1 MAIKDYCIGCYWKY
15 NDECIKPRGE
25 YCPASSIKAER
36 RKAKE
41 KEEVMKERK
50 KPTQSWVEKAREEI
64 EFLYK
69 GLDRYEE
76 FLGLVACMR
85 VAQKEAND
93 LIAQVECY
101 EEAMEHI
108 KKAEELEQIVDKWL
122 EGEAL

>member
-1 MAIKDYCIGCYWKY
+1 
-15 NDECIKPRGE
+15 
-25 YCPASSIKAER
+25 
-36 RKAKE
+36 
-41 KEEVMKERK
+41 MKERK
-50 KPTQSWVEKAREEI
+50 KPTQSWVENSKLEI
-64 EFLYK
+64 ESLYK
-69 GLDRYEE
+69 GLNRYEE

-122 EGEAL
+122 EGEGL